1 MLALHLSLFSTPFPL
16 LFCSIST
23 SYDTDTMAMQGA
35 PTNYDELEKLLADD
49 FKIKVAG
56 IDVDG
61 ILRGKVMHKDKF
73 LSIAKSRSRAFGFC
87 RYVDHAARIALF
99 QPYRIEIWLISKWV

>member
-1 MLALHLSLFSTPFPL
+1 
-16 LFCSIST
+16 
-23 SYDTDTMAMQGA
+23 MQGA
-35 PTNYDELEKLLADD
+35 PTSYDELEKLLADD

-61 ILRGKVMHKDKF
+61 ILRGKVMQKDKF

-87 RYVDHAARIALF
+87 RYAGHAAPIALF
-99 QPYRIEIWLISKWV
+99 QPYRIEIWLISKWFAPLVANLQRCLRMVSFSYAQRSK